1 MMRTP
6 YDIILKPIV
15 TERSMDGMAEKKYT
29 FKVDKRANKTQIKQ
43 AVEEIFDVK
52 VDKVSTMN
60 MTGKVKRMGKFV
72 GKRSDWKKAI
82 IKLTDESKEIEFFEG
97 I

>member
-1 MMRTP
+1 MKTP
-6 YDIILKPIV
+6 YDIIFKPVV
-15 TERSMDGMAEKKYT
+15 TERSMEGMTEKKYT

-43 AVEEIFDVK
+43 AIEEIFGVK
-52 VDKVSTMN
+52 VERVSTMN

-97 I
+97 L

>member
-1 MMRTP
+1 MKTP
-6 YDIILKPIV
+6 YDIILKPVI
-15 TERSMDGMAEKKYT
+15 TERSMEGMSEKKYT
-29 FKVDKRANKTQIKQ
+29 FKVDKRANKTQIKS
-43 AVEEIFDVK
+43 AVEEIFGVK

-72 GKRSDWKKAI
+72 GKRSNWKKAI
-82 IKLTDESKEIEFFEG
+82 IKLTDDSKEIEFFEG

>member
-1 MMRTP
+1 MRTP

-29 FKVDKRANKTQIKQ
+29 FKVDKKANKTQIKQ

>member
-1 MMRTP
+1 MKTP
-6 YDIILKPIV
+6 YDIIFKPIV
-15 TERSMDGMAEKKYT
+15 TERSMEGMTEKKYT

-43 AVEEIFDVK
+43 AIEEIFGVK
-52 VDKVSTMN
+52 VERVSTMN
-60 MTGKVKRMGKFV
+60 MTGKVKRMGKFI

-97 I
+97 L

>member
-1 MMRTP
+1 MKTP
-6 YDIILKPIV
+6 YDIILKPVI
-15 TERSMDGMAEKKYT
+15 TERSMEGMSEKKYT
-29 FKVDKRANKTQIKQ
+29 FKVDKRANKTQIKL
-43 AVEEIFDVK
+43 AVEEIFGVK

-72 GKRSDWKKAI
+72 GKRSNWKKAI
-82 IKLTDESKEIEFFEG
+82 IKLTDDSKEIEFFEG